1 MSTRKRKDR
10 NALVYD
16 FFSFPTVYGF
26 LLGALIASLISPV
39 FPVLAFYLA
48 LIPFSWANAHLLTA
62 FWRKRRGDK
71 ARARAEEDERE
82 RRALLARQNASLAN
96 EEASTSAS
104 RRRRRR
110 RGRPHPSP

>member
-1 MSTRKRKDR
+1 MSNRKRKDR

-16 FFSFPTVYGF
+16 FFSFPTVYAF
-26 LLGALIASLISPV
+26 FLGALIASLISPV
-39 FPVLAFYLA
+39 FPVLVFYLA

-62 FWRKRRGDK
+62 FWRSRRTEK
-71 ARARAEEDERE
+71 AKVRADEEERE

-96 EEASTSAS
+96 EEGSAAAA

-110 RGRPHPSP
+110 RRPTA